1 MENYLTLNERKLINI
16 FNDNGITFPIFNHA
30 KMMDFNLIKLF
41 NDKIFNNY
49 NEKSLEVV
57 TKNLLGVYGNYIASN
72 YFKVLGFKV
81 ENEKDIKDKNNIV
94 LTKADISFIDK
105 EGNLNLCEVKATPQ
119 IIDNI
124 RNYVDKDEQTT
135 GTYTDKDEEIIKYKN
150 IGKKLIKQVGKLKT
164 SNSKVN
170 VVIFLGCFI
179 DDIIKE
185 KLARENVNII
195 TINVDINEL
204 ENNIRKM
211 VVSIK
216 KDYENIIVQNNNT
229 INFMEFKRNAA

>member
-1 MENYLTLNERKLINI
+1 MENKLTLNERKLINI

-72 YFKVLGFKV
+72 YFKVLGYNV
-81 ENEKDIKDKNNIV
+81 ENEKNIKDKNNIV

-105 EGNLNLCEVKATPQ
+105 EGNLNLCEVKATSQ

-124 RNYVDKDEQTT
+124 RNYVDKDEQIT

-150 IGKKLIKQVGKLKT
+150 IGKKLIKQVNKLKT
-164 SNSKVN
+164 SNNKVN
-170 VVIFLGCFI
+170 VVVFKGCFI

-185 KLARENVNII
+185 KLASENVNLI

-211 VVSIK
+211 VISIK
-216 KDYENIIVQNNNT
+216 NDYQNILFNRNNV
-229 INFMEFKRNAA
+229 INYMDFRKNAA

>member
-1 MENYLTLNERKLINI
+1 MENKLTLNERKLINI

-72 YFKVLGFKV
+72 YFKVLGYNV

-124 RNYVDKDEQTT
+124 RNYVDKDEQIT
-135 GTYTDKDEEIIKYKN
+135 GTYTDKDEEIVKYKN
-150 IGKKLIKQVGKLKT
+150 IGKKLIKQVNKLKT
-164 SNSKVN
+164 SNNKVN
-170 VVIFLGCFI
+170 VVVFKGCFI

-185 KLARENVNII
+185 KLASENVNLI

-211 VVSIK
+211 VISIK
-216 KDYENIIVQNNNT
+216 NDYQNILFNRNNV
-229 INFMEFKRNAA
+229 INYMDFRKNAA

>member
-1 MENYLTLNERKLINI
+1 MENKLTLNERKLINI

-41 NDKIFNNY
+41 NDKILNNY

-72 YFKVLGFKV
+72 YFKVLGYNV

-105 EGNLNLCEVKATPQ
+105 EGNLNLCEVKTTPQ

-124 RNYVDKDEQTT
+124 RNYVDKDEQIT
-135 GTYTDKDEEIIKYKN
+135 GTYTDKDEEIVKYKN
-150 IGKKLIKQVGKLKT
+150 IGKKLIKQVNKLKT
-164 SNSKVN
+164 SNNKVN
-170 VVIFLGCFI
+170 VVVFKGCFI

-185 KLARENVNII
+185 KLASENVNLI

-211 VVSIK
+211 VISIK
-216 KDYENIIVQNNNT
+216 NDYQNILFNRNNV
-229 INFMEFKRNAA
+229 INYMDFRKNAA

>member
-1 MENYLTLNERKLINI
+1 MENKLTLNEKKLINI

-72 YFKVLGFKV
+72 YFKVLGYNV
-81 ENEKDIKDKNNIV
+81 ENEKNIKDKNNIV

-105 EGNLNLCEVKATPQ
+105 EGNLNLCEVKATSQ

-124 RNYVDKDEQTT
+124 RNYVDKDEQIT

-150 IGKKLIKQVGKLKT
+150 IGKKLIKQVNKLKT
-164 SNSKVN
+164 SNNKVN
-170 VVIFLGCFI
+170 VVVFKGCFI

-185 KLARENVNII
+185 KLASENVNLI

-211 VVSIK
+211 VISIK
-216 KDYENIIVQNNNT
+216 NDYQNILFNRNNV
-229 INFMEFKRNAA
+229 INYMDFRKNAA

>member
-1 MENYLTLNERKLINI
+1 MENKLTLNERKLINI
-16 FNDNGITFPIFNHA
+16 FNDYGITFPIFNHA
-30 KMMDFNLIKLF
+30 NMMDFNLIKLF

-72 YFKVLGFKV
+72 YFKVLGYNV

-105 EGNLNLCEVKATPQ
+105 EGNLNLCEVKTTPQ

-124 RNYVDKDEQTT
+124 RNYVDKDEQIT
-135 GTYTDKDEEIIKYKN
+135 GTYTDKDEEIVKYKN
-150 IGKKLIKQVGKLKT
+150 IGKKLIKQVNKLKT
-164 SNSKVN
+164 SNNKVN
-170 VVIFLGCFI
+170 VVVFKGCFI

-185 KLARENVNII
+185 KLASENVNLI

-211 VVSIK
+211 VISIK
-216 KDYENIIVQNNNT
+216 NDYQNILFNRNNV
-229 INFMEFKRNAA
+229 INYMDFRKNAA

>member
-1 MENYLTLNERKLINI
+1 MENFLTLNERKLINI

-124 RNYVDKDEQTT
+124 RNYVDKDEQIT

-150 IGKKLIKQVGKLKT
+150 IGKKLIKQVSKLKT
-164 SNSKVN
+164 SNNKVN
-170 VVIFLGCFI
+170 VVVFEGCFI

-211 VVSIK
+211 VISIK

>member
-1 MENYLTLNERKLINI
+1 MENKLTLNERKLINI

-72 YFKVLGFKV
+72 YFKVLGYNV

-105 EGNLNLCEVKATPQ
+105 EGNLNLCEVKTTPQ

-124 RNYVDKDEQTT
+124 RNYVDKDEQIT
-135 GTYTDKDEEIIKYKN
+135 GTYTDKDEEIVKYKN
-150 IGKKLIKQVGKLKT
+150 IGKKLIKQVNKLKT
-164 SNSKVN
+164 SNNKVN
-170 VVIFLGCFI
+170 VVVFKGCFI

-185 KLARENVNII
+185 KLASENENLI

-211 VVSIK
+211 VISIK
-216 KDYENIIVQNNNT
+216 NDYQNILFNRNNV
-229 INFMEFKRNAA
+229 INYMDFRKNAA

>member
-1 MENYLTLNERKLINI
+1 MENKLTLNERKLINI

-72 YFKVLGFKV
+72 YFKVLGYNV

-105 EGNLNLCEVKATPQ
+105 EGNLNLCEVKTTPQ

-124 RNYVDKDEQTT
+124 RNYVDKDEQIT
-135 GTYTDKDEEIIKYKN
+135 GTYTDKDEEIVKYKN
-150 IGKKLIKQVGKLKT
+150 IGKKLIKQVNKLKT
-164 SNSKVN
+164 SNNKVN
-170 VVIFLGCFI
+170 VVVFKGCFI

-185 KLARENVNII
+185 KLASENVNLI

-211 VVSIK
+211 VISIK
-216 KDYENIIVQNNNT
+216 NDYQNILFNRNNV
-229 INFMEFKRNAA
+229 INYMDFRKNAA

>member
-1 MENYLTLNERKLINI
+1 MENKLTLNERKLINI

-72 YFKVLGFKV
+72 YFKVLGYNV

-105 EGNLNLCEVKATPQ
+105 EGNLNLCEVKTTPQ

-124 RNYVDKDEQTT
+124 RNYVDKDEQLT
-135 GTYTDKDEEIIKYKN
+135 GTYTDKDEEIVKYKN
-150 IGKKLIKQVGKLKT
+150 IGKKLIKQVNKLKT
-164 SNSKVN
+164 SNNKVN
-170 VVIFLGCFI
+170 VVVFKGCFI

-185 KLARENVNII
+185 KLASENVNLI

-211 VVSIK
+211 VISIK
-216 KDYENIIVQNNNT
+216 NDYQNILFNRNNV
-229 INFMEFKRNAA
+229 INYMDFRKNAA

>member
-1 MENYLTLNERKLINI
+1 MENKLTLNERKLINI

-72 YFKVLGFKV
+72 YFKVLGYNV

-105 EGNLNLCEVKATPQ
+105 EGNLNLCEVKTTPQ

-124 RNYVDKDEQTT
+124 RNYVDKDEQIT
-135 GTYTDKDEEIIKYKN
+135 GTYTDKDEEIVKYKN
-150 IGKKLIKQVGKLKT
+150 IGKKLIKQVNKLKT
-164 SNSKVN
+164 SNNKVN
-170 VVIFLGCFI
+170 VVVFKGCFI

-185 KLARENVNII
+185 KLASENVNLI
-195 TINVDINEL
+195 TINVDINE
-204 ENNIRKM
+204 
-211 VVSIK
+211 
-216 KDYENIIVQNNNT
+216 
-229 INFMEFKRNAA
+229 

>member
-124 RNYVDKDEQTT
+124 RNYVDKDEQIT

-150 IGKKLIKQVGKLKT
+150 IDKKLIKQVGKLKT

-170 VVIFLGCFI
+170 VVVFQGCFI

-185 KLARENVNII
+185 KLASENVNII